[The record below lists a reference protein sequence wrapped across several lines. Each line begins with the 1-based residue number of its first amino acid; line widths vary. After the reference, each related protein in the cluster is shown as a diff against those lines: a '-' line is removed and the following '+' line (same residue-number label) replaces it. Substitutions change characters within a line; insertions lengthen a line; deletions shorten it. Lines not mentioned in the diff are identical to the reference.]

1 MLTTLLAAAAL
12 AQAAPASPAPAPATA
27 AVAPA
32 RALAAL
38 PGVSINYLDVAGKNM
53 KSIQKSLD
61 LVSIDPATKAK
72 RKLFTWNVGAQV
84 TNSTVNQKCTVQKAT
99 ATLTST
105 VNMPRLPELARASKQ
120 VQADWQKYVS
130 ELETEAAA
138 NLWFINDQLRGIE
151 RSMVGVDCARSRE
164 VWNAAMNKIN
174 VDLAAF
180 NASRTAPPATAVAP
194 KS

>member
-12 AQAAPASPAPAPATA
+12 AQAAPATSAPAPATA

-32 RALAAL
+32 RPLAAL

-61 LVSIDPATKAK
+61 LVSTDPATKAK

-130 ELETEAAA
+130 ALEADAAA
-138 NLWFINDQLRGIE
+138 NLWFINDQLRGVE
-151 RSMVGVDCARSRE
+151 RSMVGVDCAKSRE

-180 NASRTAPPATAVAP
+180 NAARTAPPATAAAP

>member
-12 AQAAPASPAPAPATA
+12 AQAAPASPAPAPATT

-138 NLWFINDQLRGIE
+138 SLWFINDQLRGIE

-180 NASRTAPPATAVAP
+180 NAARTAPPSTAVAP

>member
-12 AQAAPASPAPAPATA
+12 AQAAPAT

-32 RALAAL
+32 RPLAAL

-61 LVSIDPATKAK
+61 LVSLDPATKAK

-105 VNMPRLPELARASKQ
+105 VNMPRLVNLTKTSKQ
-120 VQADWQKYVS
+120 VQADWQKYVTA
-130 ELETEAAA
+130 LETDAAA
-138 NLWFINDQLRGIE
+138 NLWFINDQLRGVE
-151 RSMVGVDCARSRE
+151 RSMVGVDCAKSRE
-164 VWNAAMNKIN
+164 VWNAAMTKIN

-180 NASRTAPPATAVAP
+180 NAARAAPAAAATPAAAP

>member
-130 ELETEAAA
+130 GLETEAAA
-138 NLWFINDQLRGIE
+138 SLWFINDQLRGIE

-180 NASRTAPPATAVAP
+180 NAARTAPPATAVAP

>member
-12 AQAAPASPAPAPATA
+12 AQAAPASPAPAPATT

-180 NASRTAPPATAVAP
+180 NAARTAPPATAVAP

>member
-1 MLTTLLAAAAL
+1 MLTTLLAAASL
-12 AQAAPASPAPAPATA
+12 AQATPATPAPAPATTA
-27 AVAPA
+27 AA
-32 RALAAL
+32 RPLAAL

-61 LVSIDPATKAK
+61 LVSTDPATKAK

-130 ELETEAAA
+130 ALEADAAA
-138 NLWFINDQLRGIE
+138 NLWFINDQLRGVE
-151 RSMVGVDCARSRE
+151 RSMVGVDCAKSRE

-180 NASRTAPPATAVAP
+180 NAARTAPPATAAAP

>member
-12 AQAAPASPAPAPATA
+12 AQAAPASPAPAPATT

-180 NASRTAPPATAVAP
+180 NAARTAPPSTAVAP